1 MMAPAGMAAG
11 ARLAAVAMGLAAAAC
26 SSAPK
31 APASPAAPPGGS
43 AAAAPAPT
51 PADEAA
57 LQEAR
62 LAAIQHAMNE
72 LDEGAQLC
80 WAAAAAV
87 EGYQLAG
94 ELAFTIDIAAPPA
107 AARVD
112 LSRDNTKVPRLIL
125 CLGQL
130 LAGYAWAPPLHGQAI
145 QLPFKFRAPDGQ
157 SVIDRRLVP
166 FTAQGKVSVAVLLDE
181 QNSGNGKV
189 SMFELRLEPG
199 ATTEL
204 RQAPRAEV
212 WAFLGSA
219 TVVDGRGVKTAVAAG
234 DVMLVPASSVRQVTA
249 PADAPLA
256 AVVAVT
262 PGGEEGSA
270 RMGALPTPLAPA
282 GAAERKALAPA
293 LIVRAADAQRLQ
305 RPGGV
310 VSLLLDPVRSRRS
323 EFSAALLSLDAGAAV
338 PLHDHAAETELL
350 YILEG
355 SGTMTVNGVSLA
367 VAPTSVVQVPP
378 GAKHSFTASAPLR
391 AIQLYTP
398 AGPEQRFKAPAPKP
412 ARAP

>member
-1 MMAPAGMAAG
+1 MAAR
-11 ARLAAVAMGLAAAAC
+11 ARLAAVAMGLAAAC
-26 SSAPK
+26 SSASKP
-31 APASPAAPPGGS
+31 PASPAAPPG
-43 AAAAPAPT
+43 PAEPA

-87 EGYQLAG
+87 DGYQLAG

-130 LAGYAWAPPLHGQAI
+130 LAGYAWAPPLYGQAI

-204 RQAPRAEV
+204 RLAPRAEV

-219 TVVDGRGVKTAVAAG
+219 SVVDGRGVKTAVAAG
-234 DVMLVPASSVRQVTA
+234 DVMLVPASAVRQVTA
-249 PADAPLA
+249 PAGAPLA

-270 RMGALPTPLAPA
+270 RLGALPTPLVPT
-282 GAAERKALAPA
+282 GAAERKASAPA
-293 LIVRAADAQRLQ
+293 LIIVRSADAQRLQ
-305 RPGGV
+305 RPGGA

-355 SGTMTVNGVSLA
+355 AGTMTVNGVALA

-398 AGPEQRFKAPAPKP
+398 AGPEQRFKAPAPAP
-412 ARAP
+412 GRAP